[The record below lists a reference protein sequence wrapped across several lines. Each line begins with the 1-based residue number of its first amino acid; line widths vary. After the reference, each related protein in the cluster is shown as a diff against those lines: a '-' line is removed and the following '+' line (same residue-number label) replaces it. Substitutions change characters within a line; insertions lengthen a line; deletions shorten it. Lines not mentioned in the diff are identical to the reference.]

1 MTPLRMT
8 PELVIS
14 SILLVIS
21 FVSFIFVYNKALK
34 NRVDKTDLKDLRVEV
49 DCDIKDLKA
58 YVDKQDRGI
67 HARMSESNDATNKKL
82 DIIIERLI
90 K

>member
-1 MTPLRMT
+1 MT

-14 SILLVIS
+14 SILLIIS
-21 FVSFIFVYNKALK
+21 FISFIFVYNKALR
-34 NRVDKTDLKDLRVEV
+34 NRVDKTDLKELKVEV
-49 DCDIKDLKA
+49 DDDIKELKN

-67 HARMSESNDATNKKL
+67 HARMSESNDNTNKKL